1 MVKGFKLTTGSQ
13 PTGSSL
19 PTKTISSTV
28 LRKSLDPQMNVA
40 REIMRENREILRK
53 LAE

>member
-1 MVKGFKLTTGSQ
+1 MVKGFKLTPSDK
-13 PTGSSL
+13 PTGNSL

-40 REIMRENREILRK
+40 REIMRENWEILRK